1 MYVCVCVREIS
12 EQVNQKNGKT
22 YGTGFFGIVPTKL

>member
-1 MYVCVCVREIS
+1 MCVCVREIS
-12 EQVNQKNGKT
+12 ERVNLKSGKS